1 MRWILALALAIEAM
15 GCSGQQQKDKF
26 KDLDRPKPAQNR
38 TINSV
43 LV

>member
-1 MRWILALALAIEAM
+1 MRWFLLLVLATAAV

-38 TINSV
+38 TVNSGHA
-43 LV
+43 